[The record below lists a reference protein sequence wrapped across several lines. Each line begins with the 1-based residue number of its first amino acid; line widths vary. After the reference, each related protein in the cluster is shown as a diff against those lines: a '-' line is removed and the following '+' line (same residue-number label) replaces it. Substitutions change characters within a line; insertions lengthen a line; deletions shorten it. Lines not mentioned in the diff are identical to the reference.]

1 MNRDEY
7 LKAVNQFLYQGEV
20 LGEALLNCYVSLET
34 DPIRKYKWATV
45 MHLES
50 ETKVRL
56 RPFMTQ
62 LGLSIAQD
70 DPSKNL
76 AELTKGFSSKSWQ
89 RHMEEIVQITTFY
102 LDKFREV
109 EAAAPESER
118 EVAHSMVVHE
128 TSIKRFAELELAG
141 DDWNSLNDVIAQLKF
156 PLAAPK

>member
-1 MNRDEY
+1 MNREEY
-7 LKAVNQFLYQGEV
+7 LDAMNRFVYQGEV

-34 DPIRKYKWATV
+34 HPIRRYKWATV
-45 MHLES
+45 MQLES

-62 LGLSIAQD
+62 LGLSIAQED
-70 DPSKNL
+70 QSKSIADL
-76 AELTKGFSSKSWQ
+76 AKGFSSKSWQ
-89 RHMEEIVQITTFY
+89 RHMEELVQITTFY
-102 LDKFREV
+102 LGKSGEI

-128 TSIKRFAELELAG
+128 AAIQRFGELELAG
-141 DDWNSLNDVIAQLKF
+141 DGKNSLNDVIAQLHY